1 MKQYY
6 TSFFMLIGL
15 LMLLVVPNSALA
27 AETANGIAFRVA
39 YANGRYEVYLR
50 PNVNASG
57 PALTLTSQVT
67 LKVPHA
73 TAADRFVVGEL
84 SSDVAGT
91 EWSLTSR
98 IDAPIEDS
106 TADYLSFTIAFPD
119 GNHQAL
125 AWQADQE
132 VKVFSFAN
140 TGTCQGNVTLMTN
153 DDPFNAAVIIGQH
166 NSAHTNPGNQID
178 VLNLGEGNLYIGNYG
193 SAAACDDRS
202 GELENYFW
210 LPLINNN

>member
-6 TSFFMLIGL
+6 TLLLMLIGL
-15 LMLLVVPNSALA
+15 LTLLAVPNSALA

-39 YANGRYEVYLR
+39 YANGRYEVYMR

-57 PALTLTSQVT
+57 AALTLTSQVT

-73 TAADRFVVGEL
+73 TAADRFVIGEL

-91 EWSLTSR
+91 EWSLSSR
-98 IDAPIEDS
+98 IDAPTENTS
-106 TADYLSFTIAFPD
+106 ADYLSFTIAFPD
-119 GNHQAL
+119 GNHQAI

-140 TGTCQGNVTLMTN
+140 TGTCQGNVTLMNN
-153 DDPFNAAVIIGQH
+153 DDPFNAGVASGQH

-178 VLNLGEGNLYIGNYG
+178 VLNLGDGNLYTGNYG
-193 SAAACDDRS
+193 SAAACADRA
-202 GELENYFW
+202 GELENFFW